1 MENENPKSK
10 RAAEVGEK
18 VGRKIGETVNQIER
32 ETQKII
38 NYIESDVVPAVREES
53 TSALRT
59 AAKKLEE
66 FANYLDDQR
75 RKQGK

>member
-1 MENENPKSK
+1 MKMDDQK
-10 RAAEVGEK
+10 EK
-18 VGRKIGETVNQIER
+18 TSERVGRKIGETVGQIER
-32 ETQKII
+32 ETQKLI
-38 NYIESDVVPAVREES
+38 NYFETEVVPNVREES
-53 TSALRT
+53 TSALRS